1 MTTKNIIRFTTAVLI
16 LGNLASC
23 DGNLAQLEPELPPVE
38 DSEALKNLVDTTFS
52 ALQPEDIVWKAEEK
66 VAIYDGVAKR
76 EFTVA
81 EVDDAGLAVLE
92 GHVAAG
98 AEEIHAVWPYDSAS
112 ETLPEGGK
120 VIVNVPAVQTAKRLA
135 CVFVPLEEWEFCNPK
150 KVEFVCWNDIE
161 FPCYFLT
168 ESAKN

>member
-52 ALQPEDIVWKAEEK
+52 ASRPEDIVWKTGDK

-76 EFTVA
+76 EFTIA
-81 EVDDAGLAVLE
+81 ETGDAGTAVLN
-92 GHVAAG
+92 GYVSAG
-98 AEEIHAVWPYDSAS
+98 AEEFYAVWPYDSAPEALPS
-112 ETLPEGGK
+112 EGR
-120 VIVNVPAVQTAKRLA
+120 VIVKVPAVQTVGNGDNADPA
-135 CVFVPLEEWEFCNPK
+135 AMVCVGKL
-150 KVEFVCWNDIE
+150 
-161 FPCYFLT
+161 
-168 ESAKN
+168 